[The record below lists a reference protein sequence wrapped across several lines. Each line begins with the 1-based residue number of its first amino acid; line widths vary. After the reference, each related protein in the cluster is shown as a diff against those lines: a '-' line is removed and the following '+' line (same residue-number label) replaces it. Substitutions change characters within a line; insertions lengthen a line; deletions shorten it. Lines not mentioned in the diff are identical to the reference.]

1 MATLLGIL
9 FIIFCVGLI
18 KPKLVLRWDKN
29 PTKLKVFLY
38 WFVTSMLL
46 SFIIGNDESEETV
59 IHADTYGSL
68 GDTLEQEVSD
78 NYPRSGDVAEV
89 SKSPNIDL
97 FIELKTDN
105 IVEYK
110 IETNIPLPIEVIV
123 SLDATGGTDE
133 DPYIGRSKKVL
144 IDTSPFIYSLV
155 TTLDGMTPIQDLLP
169 TGKYNANVKFYPNWG
184 AKNGNPAAKQIKSKV
199 FASKTIELVT
209 TSSIGLLRQRL
220 KKRWWGMDVAI
231 YDEWDR
237 NKFTQHMG
245 ELQELQVINKNPEIV
260 KVYYFV
266 EADMTVFVSKPL
278 NQVLIWRLGKT
289 DKL

>member
-1 MATLLGIL
+1 MDTLLGIL

-29 PTKLKVFLY
+29 PTRLKVFLY
-38 WFVTSMLL
+38 WFFISMLL
-46 SFIIGNDESEETV
+46 SFIIGTGESEEVVVEEATV
-59 IHADTYGSL
+59 EKTVM
-68 GDTLEQEVSD
+68 QEAIVEETVMQEAPK
-78 NYPRSGDVAEV
+78 NP
-89 SKSPNIDL
+89 KIDL
-97 FIELKTDN
+97 FIKLKPEN
-105 IVEYK
+105 VVEYK
-110 IETNIPLPIEVIV
+110 IETNIPLPIEVMV
-123 SLDATGGTDE
+123 GLDATGGTDD
-133 DPYIGRSKKVL
+133 DPAIGRTKRVL

-155 TTLDGMTPIQDLLP
+155 ATLDGLKPIQDILP
-169 TGKYNANVKFYPNWG
+169 SGKYDANVIFYPNWG
-184 AKNGNPAAKQIKSKV
+184 AKNGNPAAKQIKSEV
-199 FASKTIELVT
+199 SVSKIVELETI
-209 TSSIGLLRQRL
+209 SSIEELRERM

-245 ELQELQVINKNPEIV
+245 ELQELQVTNKNPEIV